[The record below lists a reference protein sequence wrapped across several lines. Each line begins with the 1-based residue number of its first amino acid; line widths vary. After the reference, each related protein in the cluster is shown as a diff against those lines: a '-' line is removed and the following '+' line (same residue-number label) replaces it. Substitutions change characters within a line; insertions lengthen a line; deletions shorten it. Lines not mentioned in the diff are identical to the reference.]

1 MDNVR
6 KQFEEVALEGC
17 KAVKAFLAYQGSNK
31 DYFHK
36 AKAGA
41 VAMGSYARLRATM
54 ANERALELATIK
66 QLQGQAS
73 QILAKAYEDDPKQLG
88 EGDGAGN

>member
-6 KQFEEVALEGC
+6 KEFEEVALAGC
-17 KAVKAFLAYQGSNK
+17 KAVKAFLAYQGNNK

-54 ANERALELATIK
+54 ANERQLELIAQK
-66 QLQGQAS
+66 QLIADGLA
-73 QILAKAYEDDPKQLG
+73 ILESAKPAKRLSGHVE
-88 EGDGAGN
+88 